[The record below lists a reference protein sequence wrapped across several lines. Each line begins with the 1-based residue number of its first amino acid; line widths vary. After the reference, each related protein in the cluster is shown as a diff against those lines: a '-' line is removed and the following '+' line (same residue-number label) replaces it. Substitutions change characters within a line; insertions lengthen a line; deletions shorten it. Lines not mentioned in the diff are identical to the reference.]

1 MNYKIRISLSLMMFL
16 NFFIWGGWF
25 VTLGTF
31 LSNKFQSEGT
41 QVALAF
47 ETQAWGAII
56 APLIVGVF
64 ADRYFSAQKLLGVFH
79 LIGAGLLYLAGSSSN
94 FEVFYPYILA
104 YMVLFMPTIALT
116 NSIAFRQMK
125 NPTKDFAP
133 IRVLGTLGWVV
144 AGFIIGRFQWEA
156 SESLENTFFLSAIA
170 ALLLGLFSFTLPN
183 TPPSVSKKEKISIA
197 KLFGLDA
204 LNMLKDKSYLVF
216 FVSSILVC
224 IPLSFY
230 YSFANPFLNEIGLEK
245 AAEKMAWGQISE
257 IIFML
262 ILPVFMLRYGIK
274 KTILL
279 GLFAWALRYILFAYG
294 GVNEQTWML
303 IVGILLHGICYDF
316 FFVSGQ
322 IYTETK
328 ATSNFKS
335 SAQGLIT
342 IATYGIGMLIG
353 FRTSGLIVEY
363 YTSEGS
369 SDWFNIWLVP
379 GIFAGLVLLG
389 FIFAFKNSNTKTN
402 PIAHG

>member
-1 MNYKIRISLSLMMFL
+1 
-16 NFFIWGGWF
+16 
-25 VTLGTF
+25 
-31 LSNKFQSEGT
+31 
-41 QVALAF
+41 
-47 ETQAWGAII
+47 
-56 APLIVGVF
+56 
-64 ADRYFSAQKLLGVFH
+64 
-79 LIGAGLLYLAGSSSN
+79 
-94 FEVFYPYILA
+94 
-104 YMVLFMPTIALT
+104 
-116 NSIAFRQMK
+116 
-125 NPTKDFAP
+125 
-133 IRVLGTLGWVV
+133 
-144 AGFIIGRFQWEA
+144 
-156 SESLENTFFLSAIA
+156 
-170 ALLLGLFSFTLPN
+170 
-183 TPPSVSKKEKISIA
+183 
-197 KLFGLDA
+197 
-204 LNMLKDKSYLVF
+204 
-216 FVSSILVC
+216 
-224 IPLSFY
+224 
-230 YSFANPFLNEIGLEK
+230 
-245 AAEKMAWGQISE
+245 MAWGQISE

-328 ATSNFKS
+328 ATSRFKS

-369 SDWFNIWLVP
+369 SEWFNIWLVP

-389 FIFAFKNSNTKTN
+389 FIFAFKNSNTTTN